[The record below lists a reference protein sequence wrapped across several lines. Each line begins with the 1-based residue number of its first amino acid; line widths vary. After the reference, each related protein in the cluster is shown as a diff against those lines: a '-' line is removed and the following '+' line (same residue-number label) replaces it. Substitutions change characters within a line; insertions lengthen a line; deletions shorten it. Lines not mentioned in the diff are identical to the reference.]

1 MGGLDWYI
9 SSFFLVSTNAWL
21 NHFSK
26 MLLCLFTLK
35 QFWSLLVTPSF
46 SLIPLSPLCLLTF
59 DTYNPQPTFSTF
71 VDIVAYCIFGMNSS
85 TWCHVYS
92 FKSSR
97 ITNMHLTWFPK
108 SKYPIY
114 LKHYMVSRKL
124 CPWPPTY
131 HSSLN
136 TTFFHHHRQF
146 SFSPFPFPS
155 LSNPIS
161 HVSLLPLFFFSFIV
175 N

>member
-71 VDIVAYCIFGMNSS
+71 VDIVVCCIFGMDSS

-92 FKSSR
+92 LKSLR
-97 ITNMHLTWFPK
+97 ITNMNLKWFPK

-131 HSSLN
+131 INLWIPPSLITIN
-136 TTFFHHHRQF
+136 NSLFPLFLFLHFPTQFHMYLFSHF
-146 SFSPFPFPS
+146 SFFPPS
-155 LSNPIS
+155 
-161 HVSLLPLFFFSFIV
+161 
-175 N
+175 

>member
-21 NHFSK
+21 THFSK
-26 MLLCLFTLK
+26 NASCLFTLK

-71 VDIVAYCIFGMNSS
+71 VDIVVYFIFGMYSS

-92 FKSSR
+92 LKSLR
-97 ITNMHLTWFPK
+97 LTNMHLTWFPE

-114 LKHYMVSRKL
+114 LETLHGFKEVLSMTPNL
-124 CPWPPTY
+124 PFIFEY
-131 HSSLN
+131 HLLSSPSTIL
-136 TTFFHHHRQF
+136 FF
-146 SFSPFPFPS
+146 SFSFSFTFQPNFTC
-155 LSNPIS
+155 IS
-161 HVSLLPLFFFSFIV
+161 SPTFLFFFPS
-175 N
+175 